1 MASNPS
7 TNLEMQPAARLGE
20 LLISRQA
27 LDQSALDKALALQ
40 RDSAG
45 DRLGAILIRLG
56 LISEFTL
63 LEVLSAQLGFPV
75 FDAASH
81 PEAAQGMQ
89 VLHSAQRISRALALR
104 FAFLVLPRDGR
115 KPLVISRDPLDS
127 GLQEYLFS
135 HLLDG
140 QGCDW
145 ALIAQRDFERLLG
158 EVYRDGQENR
168 SGDQDLRRLA
178 EDAPVVELVN
188 GVLARAT
195 DKAASDIHIEPLEY
209 GFVVRYRVDGVLQAT
224 EHYPRDRFDAV
235 VSRIKLV
242 SGLDIAERRLPQDG
256 RFSSRSAGV
265 ETDIRVSVIPSV
277 RGESLVMRLL
287 PVSQN
292 KRFSL
297 DILGFEQ
304 DHLAMFQSWMTM
316 PDGIILVTGPTG
328 SGKSTTLYAALSACD
343 RERERILTVE
353 DPVEYKIDGVTQ
365 FQANSEIGFT
375 FPAALRSILRHD
387 PDTIMIGEIRDVETA
402 RIAVQSSLTGHRVLS
417 TLHTNDSATA
427 FLRLT
432 DLGVEQFLVGATV
445 RGVIAQRLVRKLC
458 THCSQPLDVS
468 NILPDYAAKALDKLK
483 VPRSEWRFRK
493 PVGCTACSDTGYRG
507 RSAIYELL
515 PASDRIRAVLSQPS
529 PSHYDLVR
537 ALNDD
542 FRFLYE
548 DGLIKAARGLTS
560 LEEVF
565 AVAGSAVSQRGAE
578 A

>member
-1 MASNPS
+1 
-7 TNLEMQPAARLGE
+7 MQTPRLGE
-20 LLISRQA
+20 ILISRGVIDA
-27 LDQSALDKALALQ
+27 TALDKALAHQ

-63 LEVLSAQLGFPV
+63 LEALSAQLGFPV
-75 FDAASH
+75 FESMAH
-81 PEAAQGMQ
+81 PEAPLAIQGYH
-89 VLHSAQRISRALALR
+89 LAHRITRALALR
-104 FAFLVLPRDGR
+104 FAFLILPREAQI
-115 KPLVISRDPLDS
+115 PLVISRDPLDS
-127 GLQEYLFS
+127 GLQEYLFG

-140 QGCDW
+140 QHCDW
-145 ALIAQRDFERLLG
+145 ALIAQRDFERMLG
-158 EVYRDGQENR
+158 EVYREEARERQ

-297 DILGFEQ
+297 DILGFEP
-304 DHLAMFQSWMTM
+304 DHLAMFQQWMTM

-343 RERERILTVE
+343 REHERILTVE

-365 FQANSEIGFT
+365 FQANADIGFS

-445 RGVIAQRLVRKLC
+445 RGVVAQRLVRKLC
-458 THCSQPLDVS
+458 IHCSQPYDVS
-468 NILPDYAAKALDKLK
+468 ELLPEYATRALERLK
-483 VPRSEWRFRK
+483 VPRSEWHFRR
-493 PVGCTACSDTGYRG
+493 PVGCTACSDSGYRG

-515 PASDRIRAVLSQPS
+515 PATERIRAVLSQPS
-529 PSHYDLVR
+529 PSHFDLLR
-537 ALNDD
+537 ALDGQ
-542 FRFLYE
+542 FRYLYE
-548 DGLIKAARGLTS
+548 DGLLKAARGMTS

-565 AVAGSAVSQRGAE
+565 AVAGSALSQRE
-578 A
+578 AD